1 MLSVNNQHQT
11 PAPLAAAAQAGAKTG
26 EITPKDVPITK
37 SMDTVTISQHPRKP
51 TIDRPVNFVNNFA
64 HTTSVETDLFVRLR
78 NRLPVMFDEYMQG
91 NLDKGSV
98 LKTLDKAISDMVEYY
113 GEKGFD
119 PADITQDILKDL
131 YENCRID
138 MVQAA
143 GSVSKAE
150 GRCAAKEMGCT
161 GFTAYYNS
169 DYYYKTE
176 DLIDTV
182 HDHFEALSYKY
193 GCGPMELPRDFP
205 EGDIRNTY
213 YASYNATVNA
223 SLRGTG
229 GSMIDWTMPPPKG
242 FKMLFDSNSKG
253 LNQYP
258 ASMGEEIP
266 GEPSLFDSAVHIQY
280 QGWSFSHRLPT
291 RMDPTQYPV
300 SVHLMDVIRSSG
312 KGYPKEIEAL
322 LDNFDFYA
330 INVGKL
336 YTDAHPLVY

>member
-1 MLSVNNQHQT
+1 MLSVNNQRQT
-11 PAPLAAAAQAGAKTG
+11 SAPLAATAQAEAKT
-26 EITPKDVPITK
+26 EDITPKDVPLTK
-37 SMDTVTISQHPRKP
+37 SMDTVTISGRPEKP
-51 TIDRPVNFVNNFA
+51 TVERPQNFA
-64 HTTSVETDLFVRLR
+64 NAFGEDDGLTVRLH
-78 NRLPVMFDEYMQG
+78 NQLPPMFYEYASG
-91 NLDKGSV
+91 NIDKESV
-98 LKTLDKAISDMVEYY
+98 LRTLDRAVSDIVAYW
-113 GEKGFD
+113 GGKGLD
-119 PADITQDILKDL
+119 PADITQDILRDV
-131 YENCRID
+131 YECYRID
-138 MVQAA
+138 MVSSM
-143 GSVSKAE
+143 GSASYVE
-150 GRCAAKEMGCT
+150 GKQVAKEMGCT
-161 GFTAYYNS
+161 SFTVYYNS
-169 DYYYKTE
+169 DYYYKSE

-193 GCGPMELPRDFP
+193 GCGPLELSRDFP
-205 EGDIRNTY
+205 EGDIRNIR
-213 YASYNATVNA
+213 YASYNAAVNN

-322 LDNFDFYA
+322 LDNFDFFA

-336 YTDAHPLVY
+336 YTDAHPLSY